1 MSKNSTKSKLLE
13 AAITV
18 FGTQGYSGGSVRQ
31 IADLANTNIG
41 AIKYH
46 YSSKEQLWKDV
57 VNHLFEKLSNF
68 VMKDVKLWPQMSPRD
83 RVVNSTRNYIYFCA
97 AHPELNRIILSET
110 INNGDRLNW
119 LAENHV
125 RQFFERS
132 MAWMA
137 IAQDNGVYPR
147 DISVL
152 NLVFIA
158 TAAAQNLFLMAPLL
172 ENSFG
177 INVFENTQI
186 EKHVNAVVR
195 LLLNE
200 ADESD
205 DPAGGDLH

>member
-1 MSKNSTKSKLLE
+1 
-13 AAITV
+13 
-18 FGTQGYSGGSVRQ
+18 
-31 IADLANTNIG
+31 
-41 AIKYH
+41 
-46 YSSKEQLWKDV
+46 
-57 VNHLFEKLSNF
+57 
-68 VMKDVKLWPQMSPRD
+68 
-83 RVVNSTRNYIYFCA
+83 
-97 AHPELNRIILSET
+97 
-110 INNGDRLNW
+110 
-119 LAENHV
+119 
-125 RQFFERS
+125 